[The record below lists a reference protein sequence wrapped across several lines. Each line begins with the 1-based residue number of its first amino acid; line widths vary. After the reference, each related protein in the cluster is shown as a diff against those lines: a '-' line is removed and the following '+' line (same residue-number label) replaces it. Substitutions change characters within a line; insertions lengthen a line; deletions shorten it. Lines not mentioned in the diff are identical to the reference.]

1 MKEDSAMIRIRPNA
15 SAPLAAVAVSLV
27 AAACGNAPTAARGG
41 KFLDGSNGN
50 NQIGLA
56 VNSLGRSLTLFQLG
70 SPARQEQVAFGASSA
85 ITPVGLAVRGVTA
98 LVPLGDAAS
107 VALVDLQSPTVFRI
121 YLFPSGNAT
130 GQAYVD
136 DTTALAANTLTSVV
150 GRFTTGQSSDS
161 ITQTVTVA
169 PSPGDIQVA
178 NGAAFV
184 TSANLDSNY
193 NPIGNGIVT
202 KLNPVTLAVLATG
215 QTTGTNSTAA
225 AVGPDG
231 HLYVVNTGDY
241 VAQSTVT
248 VMDTAT
254 LAVVTTIPNAGIGAG
269 AIAIDGSG
277 LAYISSFYS
286 GTVIYNTVSST
297 YVRGI
302 NNPLCVVV
310 SGTCLGAFD
319 ARPDAA
325 GDVYQTFFGTQSQ
338 PSIIYVYAHGTYAL
352 TDSITVGQGPA
363 GLRIA
368 TF

>member
-1 MKEDSAMIRIRPNA
+1 MIRLRPNA
-15 SAPLAAVAVSLV
+15 FGPLTALVASVAV
-27 AAACGNAPTAARGG
+27 AACGNAPTGTGNRT
-41 KFLDGSNGN
+41 FLNGAKGN
-50 NQIGLA
+50 AQIGLA
-56 VNSLGRSLTLFQLG
+56 VNSLGRSVTLFQLG
-70 SPARQEQVAFGASSA
+70 APTKQEQLALGASDA
-85 ITPVGLAVRGVTA
+85 ITPVGLAIRGKTA

-107 VALVDLQSPTVFRI
+107 VALVDLQALSVQRI

-136 DTTALAANTLTSVV
+136 DTTGLVANTLTGVV

-161 ITQTVTVA
+161 IAQTVTVA

-193 NPIGNGIVT
+193 TPIGNGIVT

-215 QTTGTNSTAA
+215 STTGTNSTAA
-225 AVGPDG
+225 AIGPDG

-241 VAQSTVT
+241 VTQSTVT

-254 LAVVTTIPNAGIGAG
+254 LAVVTTIQNAGIGAG

-297 YVRGI
+297 YARGI
-302 NNPLCVVV
+302 DNPLCVVV

-363 GLRIA
+363 GLKIA

>member
-1 MKEDSAMIRIRPNA
+1 MIRVRQTACATIVVIA
-15 SAPLAAVAVSLV
+15 TAAGV
-27 AAACGNAPTAARGG
+27 AACGNAPTAGRIS
-41 KFLDGSNGN
+41 KFLNGANGN
-50 NQIGLA
+50 NQIGLV

-70 SPARQEQVAFGASSA
+70 RPTAQEQVAFGASNA
-85 ITPVGLAVRGVTA
+85 ITPVGIAVRGTTA

-107 VALVDLQSPTVFRI
+107 VALLDLDAPSVLRI

-136 DTTALAANTLTSVV
+136 DTTALAANTLTNVV
-150 GRFTTGQSSDS
+150 GRFTTAQASDS
-161 ITQTVTVA
+161 ITQTVSVA

-178 NGAAFV
+178 NGAAYV
-184 TSANLDSNY
+184 TSANLDSSY

-202 KLNPVTLAVLATG
+202 KLNAATLAVLATG
-215 QTTGTNSTAA
+215 PTTGTNSTAA
-225 AVGPDG
+225 TIGPDG

-241 VAQSTVT
+241 VSQSTVT

-254 LAVVTTIPNAGIGAG
+254 LAVLATIPNAGVGAG
-269 AIAIDGSG
+269 AIAIDANG

-286 GTVIYNTVSST
+286 GTVIYNTGTST

-302 NNPLCVVV
+302 GNPLCVTA
-310 SGTCLGAFD
+310 GGNCLGAFD

-338 PSIIYVYAHGTYAL
+338 PSIIYVYAHGTYVL